1 MKLQM
6 NKLLMRRL
14 FKNYFLIVEHAWIEC
29 ISNHFIQIF
38 YTNYEVTFGFFVQ
51 PPQVIRNVRGNIKMP
66 LYKFTFLIKYIKIFC
81 MKNEIFL
88 EKIFHGAH

>member
-1 MKLQM
+1 
-6 NKLLMRRL
+6 
-14 FKNYFLIVEHAWIEC
+14 
-29 ISNHFIQIF
+29 
-38 YTNYEVTFGFFVQ
+38 
-51 PPQVIRNVRGNIKMP
+51 MP